1 MGGGVSRRNLFA
13 GGAAALLVAG
23 CGSEERSERPRDGG
37 DQTAPGDLAIL
48 EFALTLEYF
57 EDAYYG
63 RLVEERLLSGRDQE
77 MIKAIAENEAA
88 HVDILEAVLKPLG
101 GNPPE
106 KPRPNFALLLEG
118 GPEEILRK
126 AADIENIGPAAYLGQ
141 AAKVQDKALLA
152 AALSIHTIEAR
163 QAAVLNRRV
172 GRSFVPD
179 GALAAPLTRDE
190 VLAQASGFML

>member
-1 MGGGVSRRNLFA
+1 MDGGVSRRNLLT
-13 GGAAALLVAG
+13 GGAVALLVAG
-23 CGSEERSERPRDGG
+23 CGGEEEPGRPRDGG
-37 DQTAPGDLAIL
+37 DATAPGDLSIL

-57 EDAYYG
+57 EAAYYR

-88 HVDILEAVLKPLG
+88 HVDILEAVIEPLG
-101 GNPPE
+101 GKAPE

-118 GPEEILRK
+118 GPEAILEK

-141 AAKVQDKALLA
+141 ASSIQDEGLLA

-179 GALAAPLTRDE
+179 GALGVPLTRDE
-190 VLAQASGFML
+190 VLARAAGYML